1 MEESPWKK
9 VTENV
14 DKNKIPCAKWKKTTI
29 LVCLSLQW
37 FLSLCSFSMI
47 APFFPQEQPK
57 FHTTKHDVTS
67 NVMSKNF
74 HYTCTEQYILAV
86 PKPRQALVHPH
97 FISSLEDLDAS
108 GSSAHNHVD
117 TLFAPPQNL
126 EADSKGV
133 SMTTS
138 SLVFTT
144 FALVSVICSPL
155 IGALITID
163 GPKTVALL
171 GLLIEGSTQ
180 ILFGFTYKIQRKD
193 LFLAAT
199 FGIRALSAVGG
210 CASTTSA
217 LAMVANTFQSNM
229 SPAVEPAATQRM
241 EKLEDES
248 GYNADRENDLNEND
262 DDLKTLDDSETI
274 DIYSDLEEAD
284 FYIGVLETFAGFGLM
299 AGPPIGGLLYR
310 AGGFELPFLV
320 VGSITLLTFFPFYF
334 ILPAMKIEKDPKD
347 GNMKLIQAMKIPV
360 VFFMG
365 IITICT
371 GMVLSFLDPIFQRH
385 LNNTFHLGTVK
396 VGLVFLIWGAAYAI
410 SAPALGTLAE
420 KTDTRY
426 AICSGAIIYGLSFP
440 LLGPPPFISA
450 IPSALWLNCVAL
462 AIAGLG
468 LALYMVPAL
477 SDMYKS
483 ATRYGMSADL
493 STQSAL
499 ASIFNSALH
508 TGMAI
513 GASLSGLLVQHFSFA
528 WATTITAKELE
539 AEKMIALM
547 EEMSSQGR
555 ELVATVKKYGGKSK
569 ATSNCN
575 SGNVKNIEYGIRK
588 GRKEETKYTSK
599 STPQEKETTKKRR
612 IRRK

>member
-1 MEESPWKK
+1 M
-9 VTENV
+9 
-14 DKNKIPCAKWKKTTI
+14 
-29 LVCLSLQW
+29 
-37 FLSLCSFSMI
+37 
-47 APFFPQEQPK
+47 PQ
-57 FHTTKHDVTS
+57 
-67 NVMSKNF
+67 
-74 HYTCTEQYILAV
+74 
-86 PKPRQALVHPH
+86 
-97 FISSLEDLDAS
+97 
-108 GSSAHNHVD
+108 HVD

-229 SPAVEPAATQRM
+229 SPAV
-241 EKLEDES
+241 
-248 GYNADRENDLNEND
+248 
-262 DDLKTLDDSETI
+262 
-274 DIYSDLEEAD
+274 
-284 FYIGVLETFAGFGLM
+284 GVLETFAGFGLM

-528 WATTITAKELE
+528 WATTIFGIFQTIVGLMVFAFTFCERRSASYLRTKIKDKREI
-539 AEKMIALM
+539 EKRPI
-547 EEMSSQGR
+547 
-555 ELVATVKKYGGKSK
+555 
-569 ATSNCN
+569 
-575 SGNVKNIEYGIRK
+575 
-588 GRKEETKYTSK
+588 
-599 STPQEKETTKKRR
+599 
-612 IRRK
+612 

>member
-1 MEESPWKK
+1 MLSQSNNEYRKSKNFEREALIPTSKNGSREELSEMEESPWKK

-47 APFFPQEQPK
+47 APFFPQE
-57 FHTTKHDVTS
+57 
-67 NVMSKNF
+67 
-74 HYTCTEQYILAV
+74 
-86 PKPRQALVHPH
+86 
-97 FISSLEDLDAS
+97 
-108 GSSAHNHVD
+108 
-117 TLFAPPQNL
+117 
-126 EADSKGV
+126 ADSKGV

-155 IGALITID
+155 IGAL
-163 GPKTVALL
+163 
-171 GLLIEGSTQ
+171 
-180 ILFGFTYKIQRKD
+180 
-193 LFLAAT
+193 
-199 FGIRALSAVGG
+199 
-210 CASTTSA
+210 
-217 LAMVANTFQSNM
+217 
-229 SPAVEPAATQRM
+229 
-241 EKLEDES
+241 
-248 GYNADRENDLNEND
+248 
-262 DDLKTLDDSETI
+262 
-274 DIYSDLEEAD
+274 
-284 FYIGVLETFAGFGLM
+284 GVLETFAGFGLM

-528 WATTITAKELE
+528 WATTIFGIFQTIVGLMVFAFTFCERRSASYLRTKIKDKREI
-539 AEKMIALM
+539 EKRPI
-547 EEMSSQGR
+547 
-555 ELVATVKKYGGKSK
+555 
-569 ATSNCN
+569 
-575 SGNVKNIEYGIRK
+575 
-588 GRKEETKYTSK
+588 
-599 STPQEKETTKKRR
+599 
-612 IRRK
+612 